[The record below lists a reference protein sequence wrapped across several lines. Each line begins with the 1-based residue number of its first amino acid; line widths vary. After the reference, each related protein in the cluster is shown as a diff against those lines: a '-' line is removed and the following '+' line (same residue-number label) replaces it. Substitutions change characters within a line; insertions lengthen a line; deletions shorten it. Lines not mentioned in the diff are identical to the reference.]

1 MPGIAGA
8 PERAPPAGLEP
19 TVATIDR
26 MLDRP
31 ARPRWPDQAG
41 FIVAALG
48 ATLGLGAFTSFP
60 ARALEHGGGAF
71 LLAYLI
77 AVATAAL
84 PVLVLEFGVGQCYQA
99 AAPEGLRRLD
109 RRLEW
114 LGWWATGLAALAALA
129 NVAQLTWTALYAGDS
144 LVALAADRPLPWGA
158 DAAGAAT
165 WFSARLQEPV
175 GDAGLAALAPVGTPV
190 VVLALIWLLLHRIMA
205 GGVASIGRWCLW
217 SVPAAVALLVAL
229 GIGVLYQPGAVEG
242 AAAYLVP
249 RWAALGEGATWL
261 GAYREAFVTH
271 ALGLGVYVAY
281 ASHLNRGAD
290 ATGSAAVVALAGAA
304 FAFLAGLVACA
315 AAGALAAGAGVPLD
329 AVVLAGP
336 RATFAAFPAFIAG
349 LDLPP
354 WGSAL
359 MALLLFLDWF
369 LLAIGTVIGLV
380 AAVTLAVADKWS
392 LSWRWLNARLC
403 LAGFFAAL
411 VLATSHGPRLVEILH
426 EGLFPFGVAVAVA
439 AQCLALARVSGGVNL
454 QRHLNAYSVIAVG
467 RGWRA
472 MVAAVTP
479 AALLGVAIEGARRL
493 AGADTRLAW
502 EAATAGAVA
511 GALALA
517 AALSLAVL
525 PGRRLP

>member
-1 MPGIAGA
+1 
-8 PERAPPAGLEP
+8 
-19 TVATIDR
+19 
-26 MLDRP
+26 MLDRA
-31 ARPRWPDQAG
+31 ARPRWPDQSG

-60 ARALEHGGGAF
+60 ARALAHGGGAF
-71 LLAYLI
+71 LVAYLI

-99 AAPEGLRRLD
+99 SAPEGLRRLD

-114 LGWWATGLAALAALA
+114 LGWWACGLAALAALA
-129 NVAQLTWTALYAGDS
+129 NAAQLAWTGLYAGDS
-144 LVALAADRPLPWGA
+144 LVALVANRPLPWGA
-158 DAAGAAT
+158 EVQGAGA
-165 WFSARLQEPV
+165 WFSQRLHEPV
-175 GDAGLAALAPVGTPV
+175 GDTGGLAALAPVGGPV
-190 VVLALIWLLLHRIMA
+190 VVLALVWLLLHRVMA

-229 GIGVLYQPGAVEG
+229 GVGVLYQPGAVDG
-242 AAAYLVP
+242 AAAYLMP
-249 RWAALGEGATWL
+249 RWSALSEGATWL
-261 GAYREAFVTH
+261 GAYREAFATH

-281 ASHLNRGAD
+281 ASHLKRGAD
-290 ATGSAAVVALAGAA
+290 ASGSAAVVALAGAA

-315 AAGALAAGAGVPLD
+315 AAGALAARADVPLD
-329 AVVLAGP
+329 AVILAGP
-336 RATFAAFPAFIAG
+336 RAIFAAFPAFIAG
-349 LDLPP
+349 LDLPA

-369 LLAIGTVIGLV
+369 VLATGTIIGLV
-380 AAVTLAVADKWS
+380 AAVTLAVADKWN
-392 LSWRWLNARLC
+392 LPWRWLNARLC
-403 LAGFFAAL
+403 LAGFFASL
-411 VLATSHGPRLVEILH
+411 ILATNRGPQLVEILH

-439 AQCLALARVSGGVNL
+439 AQCLALARVSGGRNL

-479 AALLGVAIEGARRL
+479 VALLGVAVDGVFRL
-493 AGADTRLAW
+493 ASADTLLPW
-502 EAATAGAVA
+502 QAAAAGAVA
-511 GALALA
+511 GMVALA

-525 PGRRLP
+525 PGRRIL